1 VLKILDLSAADEDDT
16 ESVFYEL
23 LLLIERAVE
32 HDINDASITLALIR
46 ALAEMALE
54 PDVH

>member
-1 VLKILDLSAADEDDT
+1 MLKILDLSAADEGDT

-32 HDINDASITLALIR
+32 HDIDDASISLALIR
-46 ALAEMALE
+46 ALDEMSLE